1 MLCQSSSCICIGR
14 QMVLNMPREANGVE
28 LTSAKQVLERNDM
41 LIVKSVQFVIQE
53 AFVESTTYISY
64 NQ

>member
-1 MLCQSSSCICIGR
+1 
-14 QMVLNMPREANGVE
+14 MPREANGVE
-28 LTSAKQVLERNDM
+28 LTSAKQVSERNDM
-41 LIVKSVQFVIQE
+41 LIVKSVRFVIQE